1 MNSFLTNSIVI
12 DKTPHVDGGMFVQT
26 VDGNILARLDGFLVV
41 PIEKVPN
48 LADFLRSVGINTDPA
63 TIAI

>member
-26 VDGNILARLDGFLVV
+26 AEGNVLARLDGFLVV
-41 PIEKVPN
+41 PIERVPN
-48 LADFLRSVGINTDPA
+48 LAEFLKSIGINADPSSFP
-63 TIAI
+63 I